1 MRRRIV
7 LTTVLAALVAIGLF
21 GVPLAVAVARYFVTA
36 ERAELE
42 RAADSYALDVS
53 GDILRHRTPDRT
65 PSTEDPTSV
74 AVYSPQGALLAG
86 SGPATL
92 AQAGEAA
99 RADGVVT
106 ADTPDDLVVIVPI
119 DDDGRVV
126 ALVRAATARTEVY
139 WHTGLTWLGMAGLAV
154 VALLSAYLVARR
166 QARRLARPL
175 EKLSATARNLG
186 DGDFSIRAD
195 RAGIPEIDSVGE
207 SLDSTAV
214 RLDDLLARERAF
226 SADASHQLRT
236 PLAGLRLQLEAAL
249 ENPKADLRDVV
260 KAGVAATGRLDRTV
274 TDLLA
279 LARDTPPVR
288 YATAAA
294 DELAAIEL
302 EWAPALAGHG
312 RGLVLRVEPV
322 VAGAQLSGPV
332 VRQIMT
338 VLLDNALRHGAGTV
352 TVTARDAGDVLAV
365 DVADEGEG
373 IAPGTDVFHRRSP
386 GARGTG
392 IGLALARRLAEAE
405 GGRLR
410 VTRPRPAVFTLLL
423 PLEP

>member
-53 GDILRHRTPDRT
+53 ADILRHRAPDRT
-65 PSTEDPTSV
+65 PATEDPTFV
-74 AVYSPQGALLAG
+74 AVYSPAGRLLAG
-86 SGPATL
+86 AGPPTL
-92 AQAGEAA
+92 ADAGEATA
-99 RADGVVT
+99 ADEVLS
-106 ADTPDDLVVIVPI
+106 ADTPGELVVVVPI
-119 DDDGRVV
+119 SDDGSVV

-175 EKLSATARNLG
+175 EQLSATARDLG

-249 ENPKADLRDVV
+249 ENPHANLRDVV
-260 KAGVAATGRLDRTV
+260 EAGVATTGRLDRTV

-288 YATAAA
+288 DDVTDLACELAGIETEWAAA
-294 DELAAIEL
+294 LAEHA
-302 EWAPALAGHG
+302 
-312 RGLVLRVEPV
+312 RDLVLKVEPV
-322 VAGAQLSGPV
+322 VAGALLSGPV
-332 VRQIMT
+332 LRQIMT

-365 DVADEGEG
+365 DVADEGEVN
-373 IAPGTDVFHRRSP
+373 GTDVFDRRSP

-410 VTRPRPAVFTLLL
+410 LTRPRPALFTLLL
-423 PLEP
+423 PLEQ

>member
-7 LTTVLAALVAIGLF
+7 LTTLLAALVAIGLF
-21 GVPLAVAVARYFVTA
+21 GTPLAVAVARYFVTA

-53 GDILRHRTPDRT
+53 GDILRHRAPDRMPT
-65 PSTEDPTSV
+65 TEDPTAV
-74 AVYSPQGALLAG
+74 AVYNPSGTLLAG
-86 SGPATL
+86 TGPATL
-92 AQAGEAA
+92 AEADKA
-99 RADGVVT
+99 AHSDGVVS
-106 ADTPDDLVVIVPI
+106 ADTADDLVVVIPI
-119 DDDGRVV
+119 DDDGTVA
-126 ALVRAATARTEVY
+126 ALVRAATPRTEVY
-139 WHTGLTWLGMAGLAV
+139 WHTGLTWLGMTGLAV
-154 VALLSAYLVARR
+154 VAFLSAYLVARR

-175 EKLSATARNLG
+175 EQLSATARDLG
-186 DGDFSIRAD
+186 DGDFTIRAA

-214 RLDDLLARERAF
+214 RLDDLLARERSF

-249 ENPKADLRDVV
+249 ENPRADLRRVV
-260 KAGVAATGRLDRTV
+260 EAGVATTGRLDRTV

-288 YATAAA
+288 DATAVA
-294 DELAAIEL
+294 DELAAIEH
-302 EWAPALAGHG
+302 EWYPTLADHN
-312 RGLVLRVEPV
+312 RSLVLTVEPV
-322 VAGAQLSGPV
+322 VAGARLSGPV
-332 VRQIMT
+332 LRQIMT
-338 VLLDNALRHGAGTV
+338 VLLDNALRHGSGTISI
-352 TVTARDAGDVLAV
+352 TARDAGEVLAV

-373 IAPGTDVFHRRSP
+373 IVNDTDVFSRRSAE
-386 GARGTG
+386 ARGTG

-410 VTRPRPAVFTLLL
+410 LAKPRPAVFTLLL
-423 PLEP
+423 PLDD

>member
-42 RAADSYALDVS
+42 RAADAYALDVS
-53 GDILRHRTPDRT
+53 GDLLRHRTPDRT
-65 PSTEDPTSV
+65 PETEDPTSV

-86 SGPATL
+86 VGPPAL
-92 AQAGEAA
+92 APAGET
-99 RADGVVT
+99 DGVVT
-106 ADTPDDLVVIVPI
+106 ADTDDDLVVIVPL
-119 DDDGRVV
+119 DDDGTVV
-126 ALVRAATARTEVY
+126 AQVRAATSRTEVY

-175 EKLSATARNLG
+175 EQLSATARDLG
-186 DGDFSIRAD
+186 DGDFSIRAG

-249 ENPKADLRDVV
+249 ENPRANLRDVV
-260 KAGVAATGRLDRTV
+260 EAGVATTGRLDRTV

-288 YATAAA
+288 DATAAA
-294 DELAAIEL
+294 DELAALEL
-302 EWAPALAGHG
+302 EWAPALAGPG
-312 RGLVLRVEPV
+312 RELVLTVEPV
-322 VAGAQLSGPV
+322 VAGARLSGPV
-332 VRQIMT
+332 LRQIMT

-352 TVTARDAGDVLAV
+352 TITARDAGGVLAV
-365 DVADEGEG
+365 DVADEGDG
-373 IAPGTDVFHRRSP
+373 ITPGTDVFHRRSP

-410 VTRPRPAVFTLLL
+410 LTRPRPALFTLLL